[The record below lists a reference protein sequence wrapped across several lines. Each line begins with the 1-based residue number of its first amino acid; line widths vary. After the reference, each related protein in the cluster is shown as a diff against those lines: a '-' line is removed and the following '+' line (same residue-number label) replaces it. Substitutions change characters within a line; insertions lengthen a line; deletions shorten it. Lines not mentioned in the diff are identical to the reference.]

1 MTPPESALIGI
12 DAGTTAVK
20 TTVLTTDGRELATAR
35 ASVGVERPE
44 RGHAEQSMDEV
55 WHAVVRTATAALEQA
70 GPVTVRAIGLTGQG
84 DGAWLLGRD
93 HRPVG
98 PALLWLD
105 SRATERVR
113 AWEADGRAAAV
124 RAVTGSSVF
133 PGALPPLLEELAA
146 TRPELLERARHQ
158 ANCKDWIRLR
168 LTGVLETDATE
179 ASRTYLDIRTG
190 RYSDEL
196 IDRLGHRRFAH
207 LLPPVV
213 PADAHRPLTGE
224 AAALLGI
231 PAGTPVATGMM
242 DTATAGAGTGA
253 VSPGEAYAIIGT
265 TAFLGVTR
273 ASADELTASEGICLA
288 TGFDGQVLECLA
300 PMSGSPNLTWA
311 REALLRGASGGAA
324 DATADHWDAVEAEA
338 RAVPAGAGG
347 VLYLP
352 YGAEAGERAPFN
364 DVHASAAWLGMS
376 NRTTRGQLLRAVYE
390 GIALN
395 LRECRAALRHTG
407 TLRVCGGAA
416 SDLLCQILADVT
428 GGTVERPLAQEVGTR
443 GAAALAL
450 AAVEGGG
457 PVASA
462 SALLGDADV
471 FTPDP
476 AVAGLHAAQ
485 SETFTAVRDALRP
498 RWPALR
504 ELRRWA

>member
-20 TTVLTTDGRELATAR
+20 TTVLTGEGRELATAR
-35 ASVGVERPE
+35 TSVEVGHPE

-55 WHAVVRTATAALEQA
+55 WHAVVRTVTGALEQA
-70 GPVTVRAIGLTGQG
+70 RQAGPLTVRAIGLTGQG
-84 DGAWLLGRD
+84 DGAWLLDED

-98 PALLWLD
+98 PAVLWLD
-105 SRATERVR
+105 NRATERVR
-113 AWEADGRAAAV
+113 AWEADGRAADV

-133 PGALPPLLEELAA
+133 PGALPPLLEELAE

-190 RYSDEL
+190 RYADGL
-196 IDRLGHRRFAH
+196 IDRLGHRRFAR

-213 PADAHRPLTGE
+213 PADAHRPLTAE
-224 AAALLGI
+224 AAALLGLD
-231 PAGTPVATGMM
+231 AGIPVATGMM

-273 ASADELTASEGICLA
+273 ASAAELTTPVGITLA

-311 REALLRGASGGAA
+311 RDALLSGVPDEGG
-324 DATADHWDAVEAEA
+324 WDAVEAEA
-338 RAVPAGAGG
+338 RAVPAGSGG

-352 YGAEAGERAPFN
+352 YGAEAGERAPFS
-364 DVHASAAWLGMS
+364 DVHASAAWLGLS
-376 NRTTRGQLLRAVYE
+376 NGTTRGQLLRAVYE
-390 GIALN
+390 GIALG
-395 LRECRAALRHTG
+395 LRECRDALRHTG
-407 TLRVCGGAA
+407 PLRVCGGAAA

-428 GGTVERPLAQEVGTR
+428 GGAVERPLAQEVGTR

-450 AAVEGGG
+450 AALAGSGDL
-457 PVASA
+457 PAASA
-462 SALLGDADV
+462 ALLGDADV

-476 AVAGLHAAQ
+476 AATALHDAQ
-485 SETFTAVRDALRP
+485 YATFTAVRDALRP
-498 RWPALR
+498 GWPALR
-504 ELRRWA
+504 ELRRLA